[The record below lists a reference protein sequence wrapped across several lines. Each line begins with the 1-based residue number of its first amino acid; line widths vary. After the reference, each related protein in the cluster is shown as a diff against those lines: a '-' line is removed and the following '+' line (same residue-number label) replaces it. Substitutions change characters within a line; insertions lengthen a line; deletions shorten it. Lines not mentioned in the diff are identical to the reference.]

1 MARDCTIRRVARR
14 SSGEDATERAV
25 SIGVD
30 TGGTFTDL
38 VAQTPDGPRIAK
50 LASTPDDP
58 ARAVIE
64 GLARLGLPRARVV
77 HGTTVALNALLTGRV
92 ARTTLVTNRGLA
104 DVLEIGR
111 QDRPELYAL
120 HPVRLPRLVPRERC
134 FEVAQRSWPDPD
146 GRGLLEVERPSR
158 AELARLRREL
168 ARAAPESIAIG
179 LLHSWADPAIEERVA
194 AALAPLGVPL
204 SLSSALHR
212 EYREVE
218 RFSTAVVNAALVPV
232 LSGYLVH
239 LARALDGRRL
249 DLLQSAGGTISAQQA
264 AREPVRVLLSGPA
277 GGVLGAAH
285 AAREAGFERM
295 VGLDLGGTS
304 ADVSTYDHGARTALA
319 REALAIAGQ
328 TVAVPSLDIHTIGC
342 GGGSLLRVERGALRV
357 GPESAGADPGPVA
370 YGRSD
375 EPTLTDAHVL
385 LGHVEAGAFLGGAL
399 ELDHDGVARA
409 FERLGA
415 RLGVRPREAAAAA
428 LDVAR
433 ASMRRALSVMTM
445 QRGQD
450 PRGVPLVAFGGGGG
464 LHAAALAEGLGMPAA
479 LVPRGPGVLSAW
491 GMAQAR
497 ALADLSASVLA
508 PLSALPLPQRAS
520 LARELAR
527 AARARL
533 VEAGHA
539 ARALEVEVSLALRYA
554 GQSFELELPDGLRP
568 TSAARLTERFHA
580 EHERRY
586 GWRLDD
592 VEVELVHL
600 RVRAISRR
608 PWRAPPS
615 ARARALPRAAL
626 LGERALHLDGSA
638 RALRVPRLD
647 RARLEPGHRFEG
659 PALVEEYSG
668 TTLVPPGW
676 HAKVTPGGHLV
687 MRCRTPSHQD
697 W

>member
-1 MARDCTIRRVARR
+1 MARR
-14 SSGEDATERAV
+14 SSGEGTTDRGV

-38 VAQTPDGPRIAK
+38 VAQTPGGLQIAK

-64 GLARLGLPRARVV
+64 GLARLGQPRARVV

-92 ARTTLVTNRGLA
+92 ARTALVTNRGLA

-120 HPVRLPRLVPRERC
+120 HPVKPPRLVPRELC
-134 FEVAQRSWPDPD
+134 FEVAQRSWPDPE
-146 GRGLLEVERPSR
+146 GRGMLEIERPSR
-158 AELARLRREL
+158 AELARLKRAL

-204 SLSSALHR
+204 SLSAALHR

-232 LSGYLVH
+232 VSAYLSH
-239 LARALDGRRL
+239 LARALGGRRL
-249 DLLQSAGGTISAQQA
+249 DLLQSAGGTIAAEQA

-277 GGVLGAAH
+277 GGVLGAAR

-319 REALAIAGQ
+319 REPLSIAGQ

-385 LGHVEAGAFLGGAL
+385 LGHVDSGAFLGGAL
-399 ELDHDGVARA
+399 ELDQDGVARA
-409 FERLGA
+409 FERLGK
-415 RLGVRPREAAAAA
+415 RLGVRPLEAARAA

-464 LHAAALAEGLGMPAA
+464 LHATALVEGLGMPAA

-491 GMAQAR
+491 GMTQAE

-508 PLSALPLPQRAS
+508 PLSAVPLAERAS

-527 AARARL
+527 DARERL
-533 VEAGHA
+533 VAAGHA
-539 ARALEVEVSLALRYA
+539 ARTLEVEVALALRYA
-554 GQSFELELPDGLRP
+554 GQSFELELPDGLRAGP
-568 TSAARLTERFHA
+568 AGRLAERFHA

-600 RVRAISRR
+600 RVRALARR
-608 PWRAPPS
+608 PWRAPPA
-615 ARARALPRAAL
+615 ARARALPRAAR

-647 RARLEPGHRFEG
+647 RSILLPGHRFEG

-668 TTLVPPGW
+668 TTLVPTGW
-676 HAKVTPGGHLV
+676 SAAVTPGGHLCLS
-687 MRCRTPSHQD
+687 RRRRKLDPGPR
-697 W
+697 